1 MRHTLTALVSAASIC
16 AFAGVAPAGAQAFYG
31 APGPYATP
39 APGPYT
45 HYPEGG
51 LVKGD
56 SVVPPQ
62 ISYSLPPSEQVAQPG
77 VVGSCSIIAGNRV
90 CTDTPAYNPPQY
102 GYGYGY
108 GAPGGFLG
116 AAVGA
121 PVAAA
126 GALAAAPFEAAGAL
140 TGAPYAPAPGL
151 YAPGPYAAAPMGY
164 GPAPVGY
171 APVRHYPA
179 GGPVKGQSVVPS
191 QTAYSLPPSEQTA
204 RPGVVGSCSIIAGNR
219 VCSAAPAIP

>member
-1 MRHTLTALVSAASIC
+1 MRHALTALLSAASIC
-16 AFAGVAPAGAQAFYG
+16 AIAGIVPASAQAFYG
-31 APGPYATP
+31 APGPYASQV
-39 APGPYT
+39 PGAYT

-62 ISYSLPPSEQVAQPG
+62 ISYSLPPSEEVAQPA
-77 VVGSCSIIAGNRV
+77 VVGSCSLISGNRV
-90 CTDTPAYNPPQY
+90 CTDTPAYTPPR
-102 GYGYGY
+102 YGYGY

-121 PVAAA
+121 PLAAA

-140 TGAPYAPAPGL
+140 TGAPYAPGPYPA
-151 YAPGPYAAAPMGY
+151 PYAAAPAYPGY
-164 GPAPVGY
+164 ATAPVGPY
-171 APVRHYPA
+171 VA
-179 GGPVKGQSVVPS
+179 GGPVNGQSVVPDQLS
-191 QTAYSLPPSEQTA
+191 YSLPPSEQA
-204 RPGVVGSCSIIAGNR
+204 PRPGVVGSCTLLSGNR